1 MATSPQPAPKL
12 STEQLVSQL
21 WDSRGRALV
30 SYGYLLCGD
39 ITQAEDLA
47 QDAIVKV
54 LISQTAEQNLNVL
67 DAYTKKTL
75 LHLWLDSTRRTQR
88 WHRVKHLFT
97 PRTETGELPDSSPV
111 TDPAEQLTRADSVRQ
126 ALDQLP
132 SRVRACIVLRY
143 WEDQTGPQ
151 IAEQLGLSVGTVKRY
166 LADGAGLLRDF
177 LHDDAPASSA
187 LSPELEGRNV

>member
-1 MATSPQPAPKL
+1 MN
-12 STEQLVSQL
+12 QL

-39 ITQAEDLA
+39 LTQAEDLA

-67 DAYTKKTL
+67 DAYTKKAL
-75 LHLWLDSTRRTQR
+75 LHLWLDSSRRTQR
-88 WHRVKHLFT
+88 WHLIKHLFT
-97 PRTETGELPDSSPV
+97 PRAETGELPGSPV
-111 TDPAEQLTRADSVRQ
+111 IADPAEHFSRADAVRQ
-126 ALDQLP
+126 ALAQLP
-132 SRVRACIVLRY
+132 PRVRACIVLRY

-166 LADGAGLLRDF
+166 LSDGAGLLRDF
-177 LHDDAPASSA
+177 LHDDDAPASSVP
-187 LSPELEGRNV
+187 SHKLEGRNV